1 MSRPSMAERTTPGQ
15 DMTGLFE
22 ISGKVAV
29 VTGGATGIG
38 AMITEGLVRSGCRVF
53 IASRKREILE
63 AFTKEMNDI
72 FPGSVDYVVADL
84 ATAEGAAALVDTITQ
99 QTAHIDILVNN
110 SGASWGATFDEFP
123 RSAWDKVLGL
133 NVIAIADLTRLM
145 LPLLEKKARFDAPSR
160 VINIGSI
167 MGTRATPSVTESAGA
182 YSYTVSKGAVHHL
195 TKLFSNELAPRHITV
210 NAIAPGPFPSRMM
223 AFATDDNEKR
233 QALAKN
239 IPLGRIGAADDM
251 VGTVSWLCSRAGA
264 YMTGAIIPLDGG
276 MSASA

>member
-1 MSRPSMAERTTPGQ
+1 
-15 DMTGLFE
+15 MTDFFD

-53 IASRKREILE
+53 IASRKQEVLE
-63 AFTKEMNDI
+63 EFTSRMDAI
-72 FPGSVDYVVADL
+72 VSGAVQYFVADL
-84 ATAEGAAALVDTITQ
+84 ATEDGTAELVANIAEHTD
-99 QTAHIDILVNN
+99 HVDILVNN
-110 SGASWGATFDEFP
+110 SGASWGADFDAFP
-123 RSAWDKVLGL
+123 RSGWDKVLNI
-133 NVIAIADLTRLM
+133 NVTAVADLTRLM
-145 LPLLEKKARFDAPSR
+145 LPLLEKNARADAPSR

-167 MGTRATPSVTESAGA
+167 MGTWPTKSVSNSVGT

-223 AFATDDNEKR
+223 AFATDAKESRD
-233 QALAKN
+233 ALAEN

-251 VGTVSWLCSRAGA
+251 SATVTWLCSRGGS

-276 MSASA
+276 MSAWA